1 MVNNYRLIVMLFI
14 ALFSYS
20 SWSQVGINTTTPNN
34 GSLLDVD
41 ARDKGILIPRINIT
55 DLSNIAPIAGL
66 ANALE
71 ISSAESLLV
80 YNTNTGTGKGFH
92 YWDGTTWIPLGDK
105 NLGKDDL
112 TQSEEPRT
120 YDMNGEDLNFTN
132 GAFGINT
139 PNPNG
144 AFEATSTE
152 NYNAYTFT
160 QDNSLTGEKDV
171 FTIEDQDNAGNGQ
184 DHSSVLKVF
193 KNGTINNGAS
203 GYSLIE
209 LASTGGNPGDDKY
222 WISGR
227 TTDEG
232 APLWGVDIADNDYWS
247 DGGITL
253 GVTTNSNG
261 TYSNGNF
268 RVNSDGTTSINS
280 ISASPGAILDVNSSD
295 KGVLITRVALT
306 DADEY
311 APITPSTT
319 TTEGLLVYNTN
330 TNSPEP
336 TDSSRDVTPGFY
348 YWSGSKW
355 KRLIS
360 EGFSIKYKQD
370 DQIRANSNS
379 NTYVTLPNL
388 DQTFTAPITG
398 LYQILVNAYYAV
410 EQPIGFTE
418 APLRNSAGN
427 PHLSNTHVR
436 QNHNSAGHASI
447 RLLQDTTVTL
457 DEKYIASYGMS
468 FPDGQ
473 QFWAHGQSMII
484 IVNVE
489 MIAGQSYRFQVQGRE
504 WARFN
509 STTRGIF
516 GWTTNSHVGNN
527 GNSTAQYGDMTITLI
542 NQH

>member
-1 MVNNYRLIVMLFI
+1 MLFI

-92 YWDGTTWIPLGDK
+92 YWDGTTWISLGDK

-139 PNPNG
+139 PSPNG

-171 FTIEDQDNAGNGQ
+171 FTIEDQDVGGGGQ
-184 DHSSVLKVF
+184 DHSSVLKVL
-193 KNGTINNGAS
+193 KSGNINTGDNGF
-203 GYSLIE
+203 SLIE
-209 LASTGGNPGDDKY
+209 LANTGTNPGNNKY

-232 APLWGVDIADNDYWS
+232 APLWGVDVTDNDYWS

-311 APITPSTT
+311 TPITPSTT

-348 YWSGSKW
+348 YWNGSKW

-427 PHLSNTHVR
+427 PHFTNTHVR

-447 RLLQDTTVTL
+447 RLLQDTTDTL

-504 WARFN
+504 WARYN

>member
-1 MVNNYRLIVMLFI
+1 MVNNYRLIIMLFI
-14 ALFSYS
+14 ALLSYS

-80 YNTNTGTGKGFH
+80 YNTNTSTGKGFH

-120 YDMNGEDLNFTN
+120 YDMNSEDLNFTN

-171 FTIEDQDNAGNGQ
+171 LTIEDQDVGGGGQ
-184 DHSSVLKVF
+184 DHSSVLKVL
-193 KNGTINNGAS
+193 KSGNINTGDNGF
-203 GYSLIE
+203 SLIE
-209 LASTGGNPGDDKY
+209 LANTGTNPGNNKY

-232 APLWGVDIADNDYWS
+232 APLWGVDVTDNDYWS

-268 RVNSDGTTSINS
+268 RVDSNGDTGIKNTNPQEALH
-280 ISASPGAILDVNSSD
+280 ISGASETLRIESLDVNNANNIVGEPSPVYVDDNGNLTLQSTLKQNSMPIDVNNFINATTINTRNGDGSINTDDVGQDLVIATITLTRESLVHLNYHLSVSD
-295 KGVLITRVALT
+295 INLYNGNTIRDGAARTFRSYIRPFLNQ
-306 DADEY
+306 
-311 APITPSTT
+311 
-319 TTEGLLVYNTN
+319 TTEQPAIAWT
-330 TNSPEP
+330 S
-336 TDSSRDVTPGFY
+336 GFY
-348 YWSGSKW
+348 TN
-355 KRLIS
+355 
-360 EGFSIKYKQD
+360 D
-370 DQIRANSNS
+370 ANSGTITNGYYYLNGS
-379 NTYVTLPNL
+379 GYVRLPAGTHNFIL
-388 DQTFTAPITG
+388 RAEIIGGGYQLQVTF
-398 LYQILVNAYYAV
+398 
-410 EQPIGFTE
+410 
-418 APLRNSAGN
+418 GN
-427 PHLSNTHVR
+427 N
-436 QNHNSAGHASI
+436 
-447 RLLQDTTVTL
+447 D
-457 DEKYIASYGMS
+457 D
-468 FPDGQ
+468 D
-473 QFWAHGQSMII
+473 
-484 IVNVE
+484 
-489 MIAGQSYRFQVQGRE
+489 RFQVVVIR
-504 WARFN
+504 
-509 STTRGIF
+509 
-516 GWTTNSHVGNN
+516 
-527 GNSTAQYGDMTITLI
+527 
-542 NQH
+542 